1 MGLQLAGRSRGSA
14 GQVSADGQP
23 EKIIENSLIQCLTF
37 PVGFVKYSDSKFLKK
52 GDSILANH
60 KSAKKR
66 ALQNEVRRLRNRSV
80 KTQIK
85 GIVKNMR
92 AAAAGDDVTQGPEQL
107 KIAQSAID
115 KAAKKGVL
123 HRKTAAR
130 KISRLS
136 RLVTTT

>member
-1 MGLQLAGRSRGSA
+1 
-14 GQVSADGQP
+14 
-23 EKIIENSLIQCLTF
+23 
-37 PVGFVKYSDSKFLKK
+37 
-52 GDSILANH
+52 LANH

-92 AAAAGDDVTQGPEQL
+92 AAAAGEDAAQGPEQL

-136 RLVTTT
+136 RLVKTA